1 MSNYQ
6 MVKNYIHNDLG
17 ITKEYIDNKCIDT
30 KYIDKYK
37 VLGDNTNF
45 FYKETIYRVKKN
57 EK

>member
-1 MSNYQ
+1 MREYKIPNFNEL
-6 MVKNYIHNDLG
+6 VND
-17 ITKEYIDNKCIDT
+17 TKVYIDNKCKDT